1 MYQELLIF
9 GATISTSAMI
19 LGAYLSVYHPATKHL
34 RLLLA
39 IGSVIQ
45 WISVVGLYYT
55 EKCNAEGFSR
65 QRQRQTNDVY
75 NQITL
80 RAQRAKRK
88 PKRQQPRPVERSADT
103 NYNEVTPEQII
114 AGTVWTENPE
124 ENPGVGW
131 IL

>member
-39 IGSVIQ
+39 VGSVIQ

-55 EKCNAEGFSR
+55 EKCNAECFIR
-65 QRQRQTNDVY
+65 QNSADVY

-80 RAQRAKRK
+80 RHARAKRK
-88 PKRQQPRPVERSADT
+88 PQRQQPRPVERRRSADT

-114 AGTVWTENPE
+114 AGTVRTENPE
-124 ENPGVGW
+124 ENPGTGW

>member
-9 GATISTSAMI
+9 GATISTSAI
-19 LGAYLSVYHPATKHL
+19 VLGAYLSIYHPATKHL
-34 RLLLA
+34 RVLLA

-55 EKCNAEGFSR
+55 EIKDKVEDFVTIDPSKQVITRRKPRR
-65 QRQRQTNDVY
+65 QR
-75 NQITL
+75 
-80 RAQRAKRK
+80 
-88 PKRQQPRPVERSADT
+88 PRPIERRRSAET

-124 ENPGVGW
+124 ENPGTGW

>member
-9 GATISTSAMI
+9 GATISTSAI
-19 LGAYLSVYHPATKHL
+19 VLGAYLSVYHPATKHL
-34 RLLLA
+34 RVLLA

-55 EKCNAEGFSR
+55 EIKDIEDF
-65 QRQRQTNDVY
+65 
-75 NQITL
+75 ITIDPNKQVIT
-80 RAQRAKRK
+80 RRK
-88 PKRQQPRPVERSADT
+88 PRRSAET

-124 ENPGVGW
+124 ENPGTGW

>member
-19 LGAYLSVYHPATKHL
+19 LGAYLSVYHPATKYL
-34 RLLLA
+34 RVLLA
-39 IGSVIQ
+39 VGSVIQ

-55 EKCNAEGFSR
+55 EKCNAEGFITIDPNKQVITRRKSR
-65 QRQRQTNDVY
+65 RH
-75 NQITL
+75 
-80 RAQRAKRK
+80 
-88 PKRQQPRPVERSADT
+88 QPRPVERRRSADT

-124 ENPGVGW
+124 KNPGVGW